1 MNSINASSSGTAY
14 EMNAIAMA
22 VVGGASMAGGRGTI
36 VGTIFGILIIGII
49 NNILT
54 LLGVDP
60 FLVNAVKGVIV
71 ILAVLFQKKE
81 VER

>member
-1 MNSINASSSGTAY
+1 MAATGYELDFITAVALGGT
-14 EMNAIAMA
+14 
-22 VVGGASMAGGRGTI
+22 SMAGGKGTI
-36 VGTIFGILIIGII
+36 VGTIFGILIIGIL

-71 ILAVLFQKKE
+71 ILAVLFQRKE
-81 VER
+81 IEQ

>member
-1 MNSINASSSGTAY
+1 
-14 EMNAIAMA
+14 
-22 VVGGASMAGGRGTI
+22 MAGGKGTI
-36 VGTIFGILIIGII
+36 IGTIFGILIIGIL

-71 ILAVLFQKKE
+71 ILAVLFQRKE
-81 VER
+81 VEQ